1 MCSTLL
7 LCIFVVLSMINMSH
21 PFYLWWGPSTKECQ
35 NGGVPRKMNVTDD
48 CFCQG
53 TKFYGSRCQHS
64 CALKLH
70 FNPHIDEKC
79 LNGEC
84 KDDNLFYQSCLDIRF
99 NNFNITRQLENYPK
113 CQESISKICVNTKKE
128 FFIEREIRQTKVKCH
143 NSGVLRYSTPDSG
156 CFCLGTHHWGP
167 TCSRSCSEFG
177 FEIKESCLRKNG
189 ACDIP
194 DSCVD
199 LSRPGVQINRCQHG
213 VFLQTKH
220 FSRCS
225 CTATG
230 WFGEFCHLR
239 CPVIK
244 SLYTRNNTEP
254 IVFPESFPVDCIFR

>member
-1 MCSTLL
+1 MSSTLL
-7 LCIFVVLSMINMSH
+7 VCVFMVLSMINMAH